1 MQTNDIKNYRQVVTL
16 KDGANILLR
25 PAQPEDSQ
33 RLIGLYQNASTED
46 IRYLRGDVKDPAV
59 VQSWLED
66 LDYNRV
72 IPLLAMVQDRVVGNA
87 TLHFR
92 TGPERHIGE
101 LRIFLTKDLRRRGL
115 GTRMLQTLIELARKQ
130 NLYLLIA
137 KVVANQSKVIKA
149 FQKLGF
155 EHRCTFED
163 YFILPDGELLDLVF
177 LTLYLREDIDEF

>member
-1 MQTNDIKNYRQVVTL
+1 MQISDIKNYRQIITL

-25 PAQPEDSQ
+25 PALPEDAEC
-33 RLIGLYQNASTED
+33 LLELYQSASVDDT
-46 IRYLRGDVKDPAV
+46 RYLRENVKDPGI
-59 VQSWLED
+59 VQSWLQD
-66 LDYNRV
+66 LDYHEV
-72 IPLLAMVQDRVVGNA
+72 IPLLAMVQERVVGNA

-92 TGPERHIGE
+92 SGPERHIGE
-101 LRIFLTKDLRRRGL
+101 LRIFLAKDLRRRGL
-115 GTRMLQTLIELARKQ
+115 GTKMLKTLLELARKQ

-149 FQKLGF
+149 FHKLGF